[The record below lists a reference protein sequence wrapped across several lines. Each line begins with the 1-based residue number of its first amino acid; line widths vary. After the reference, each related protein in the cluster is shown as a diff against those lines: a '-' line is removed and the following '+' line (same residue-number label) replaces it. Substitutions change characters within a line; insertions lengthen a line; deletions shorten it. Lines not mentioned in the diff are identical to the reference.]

1 MGVRTALSCFNDN
14 QEDVSF
20 KMIINRRGTIEEK
33 KSGGLRINFLPMRS
47 IVKPEETFCE
57 AVQKISDVQNEMYQH
72 ASLSFMDTLKERHK
86 SMPKESKSDSTYD
99 SFGLSYQPLM
109 KSTYIDEEMEESV
122 KSIWY
127 NNGSTMIPLYVTI
140 RHRKQDNGL
149 DFCFEYR
156 KEPPAEYDLRIL
168 YTKIE
173 KALLMGAENP
183 DITVGEILKEIALTD
198 AERNGKPECKSSHS
212 LLKSLKTT
220 WKSKTSLPK
229 AILELIWK

>member
-1 MGVRTALSCFNDN
+1 
-14 QEDVSF
+14 
-20 KMIINRRGTIEEK
+20 MIINRRGTIAEK
-33 KSGGLRINFLPMRS
+33 KSGGIRINFLPMRS
-47 IVKPEETFCE
+47 IIKPEETFMD
-57 AVQKISDVQNEMYQH
+57 AVQNISEVQNEMYH
-72 ASLSFMDTLKERHK
+72 YSSLSFMQMLKERHK
-86 SMPKESKSDSTYD
+86 SMPKDSKSDSTYD

-109 KSTYIDEEMEESV
+109 KSTYIDEEMEKTA

-127 NNGSTMIPLYVTI
+127 NNGATMIPLYVTI
-140 RHRKQDNGL
+140 RHRKQDGGL

-168 YTKIE
+168 YSKIE
-173 KALLMGAENP
+173 KALVMGAQNP

-229 AILELIWK
+229 AIFELISK

>member
-1 MGVRTALSCFNDN
+1 
-14 QEDVSF
+14 
-20 KMIINRRGTIEEK
+20 
-33 KSGGLRINFLPMRS
+33 MRS
-47 IVKPEETFCE
+47 IVKPTETFCQ
-57 AVQKISDVQNEMYQH
+57 AVQSISDVQNEMYQH
-72 ASLSFMDTLKERHK
+72 ASLCFMETLKERHK
-86 SMPKESKSDSTYD
+86 SMPKDSKSDSTYD

-109 KSTYIDEEMEESV
+109 KSTYIDEEMEKTA

-127 NNGSTMIPLYVTI
+127 NNGATMIPLYVTI
-140 RHRKQDNGL
+140 RHRKQDGGL
-149 DFCFEYR
+149 EFCFEYR

-198 AERNGKPECKSSHS
+198 AERKGKPECKNSHS

-229 AILELIWK
+229 AIFELISK

>member
-1 MGVRTALSCFNDN
+1 
-14 QEDVSF
+14 
-20 KMIINRRGTIEEK
+20 
-33 KSGGLRINFLPMRS
+33 
-47 IVKPEETFCE
+47 
-57 AVQKISDVQNEMYQH
+57 MYQQ

-86 SMPKESKSDSTYD
+86 SMPEEAKADSTYD

-109 KSTYIDEEMEESV
+109 KSTYIDDKMEESV

-140 RHRKQDNGL
+140 RHRKQDGGL

-168 YTKIE
+168 YEKIA
-173 KALLMGAENP
+173 KALVLGAENP
-183 DITVGEILKEIALTD
+183 DITVGEILDKIALTD
-198 AERNGKPECKSSHS
+198 AERNGKPECKSSNS

-220 WKSKTSLPK
+220 WKSKTSLPI
-229 AILELIWK
+229 AILKLILK